1 MFLCL
6 FAGECGELGRFAPP
20 MKIKVNGEME
30 YDMLS
35 ILQHHITPGPMY
47 ISTGK
52 EGKLAG
58 TTGVG
63 SNQDAQVM
71 ISIYRV
77 FVQL

>member
-1 MFLCL
+1 
-6 FAGECGELGRFAPP
+6 

-63 SNQDAQVM
+63 FNQDAQV
-71 ISIYRV
+71 I
-77 FVQL
+77 FFPEFLLFLW